1 MSKLISPY
9 SLIKK
14 GSKQE
19 REALRS
25 IRRNYKKYGAK
36 FDYSE
41 LWNLDSTIYK
51 YVIIHKLCEHPF
63 LEKCISDSSFSYSKY
78 WEQQGITKEEFYK
91 NRNAYWEK
99 ENELRDEVNLQISK
113 LTDKKFLE
121 FLLPR
126 LKAFKDKT
134 YGYPAYCM
142 TFEEYKE
149 YLQSV
154 IDEIETKGTCTLI
167 YENFNALWD

>member
-1 MSKLISPY
+1 MSKLVSPY
-9 SLIKK
+9 SLIEK
-14 GSKQE
+14 GSKE
-19 REALRS
+19 YREALRS

-51 YVIIHKLCEHPF
+51 YVYNHKLCEHPF
-63 LEKCISDSSFSYSKY
+63 LKSCSACESLSYGEY
-78 WEQQGITKEEFYK
+78 WKSQGIT
-91 NRNAYWEK
+91 
-99 ENELRDEVNLQISK
+99 ENEYYQNFKAYVDEENKLCDEINLEISK

-134 YGYPAYCM
+134 LGYPVNM
-142 TFEEYKE
+142 TFEEYEE

-154 IDEIETKGTCTLI
+154 INEIETKGTCTLI
-167 YENFNALWD
+167 YKNFNTLWN

>member
-1 MSKLISPY
+1 MSKLVSPY

-14 GSKQE
+14 GTKE
-19 REALRS
+19 YREALRA

-51 YVIIHKLCEHPF
+51 YVHIHKLCEHPF
-63 LEKCISDSSFSYSKY
+63 LEKCVVGDSFEYSKY
-78 WEQQGITKEEFYK
+78 WGRQGITKEEYDK
-91 NRNAYWEK
+91 NWKLYWEK
-99 ENELRDEVNLQISK
+99 ENELYKEVNLQISN

-126 LKAFKDKT
+126 LKAFKDNT
-134 YGYPAYCM
+134 IGYPSYM
-142 TFEEYKE
+142 TFEQYEE
-149 YLQSV
+149 YLQNV
-154 IDEIETKGTCTLI
+154 INEIETKGTCTLI
-167 YENFNALWD
+167 YENFNALWY

>member
-1 MSKLISPY
+1 MSKLVSPY

-14 GSKQE
+14 GTKE
-19 REALRS
+19 YREALRA

-36 FDYSE
+36 FDNSE

-63 LEKCISDSSFSYSKY
+63 LEKCVAGGSFEYSKY
-78 WEQQGITKEEFYK
+78 WERQGITKEEYDENWK
-91 NRNAYWEK
+91 MYYEK
-99 ENELRDEVNLQISK
+99 EKELYNEVNLQISK
-113 LTDKKFLE
+113 LTDKPFLE

-126 LKAFKDKT
+126 LKAFKDNT
-134 YGYPAYCM
+134 FGYPVDM
-142 TFEEYKE
+142 TFEQYEE

-167 YENFNALWD
+167 YENFNALWY

>member
-1 MSKLISPY
+1 MSKYVSPY

-14 GSKQE
+14 GSKE
-19 REALRS
+19 YREALRS

-41 LWNLDSTIYK
+41 LWNLDRTIYK
-51 YVIIHKLCEHPF
+51 YVHNYKLCEHPF
-63 LEKCISDSSFSYSKY
+63 LEKCVSRGSFTCSKY
-78 WEQQGITKEEFYK
+78 WEQQGITKEEYDENLK
-91 NRNAYWEK
+91 LYWEK
-99 ENELRDEVNLQISK
+99 EEELYKEVNLQISK

-167 YENFNALWD
+167 YENFNALWN

>member
-14 GSKQE
+14 GSKEE
-19 REALRS
+19 RAALRS
-25 IRRNYKKYGAK
+25 IRRNYKKYGAE
-36 FDYSE
+36 FDDSE

-51 YVIIHKLCEHPF
+51 YVKIYKLCKHPY
-63 LEKCISDSSFSYSKY
+63 LKECISDNVGFYNNY
-78 WEQQGITKEEFYK
+78 WKQQGITEEEYNKNYKVYWKKEG
-91 NRNAYWEK
+91 
-99 ENELRDEVNLQISK
+99 ELYSEVNLQISK

-121 FLLPR
+121 FILPR

-134 YGYPAYCM
+134 FGYPVDM

-167 YENFNALWD
+167 YEKFNVLWY

>member
-1 MSKLISPY
+1 MSKLVSPY

-14 GSKQE
+14 GSKE
-19 REALRS
+19 YREALRA

-36 FDYSE
+36 FDNSE
-41 LWNLDSTIYK
+41 LWNLDITIYK
-51 YVIIHKLCEHPF
+51 YVQLYGLCEHPF
-63 LEKCISDSSFSYSKY
+63 LKECISDNAGLYNNY
-78 WEQQGITKEEFYK
+78 WKQQGITKEEYDKNYK
-91 NRNAYWEK
+91 TYWEK
-99 ENELRDEVNLQISK
+99 ENELRGEVNLQISK

-167 YENFNALWD
+167 YENFNALWN

>member
-1 MSKLISPY
+1 MSKYVSPY

-14 GSKQE
+14 GSKE
-19 REALRS
+19 YREALRS

-41 LWNLDSTIYK
+41 LWCLDSTIYK
-51 YVIIHKLCEHPF
+51 YVHNHKLYEHPF
-63 LEKCISDSSFSYSKY
+63 LEQCCLGEQCWYNKY
-78 WEQQGITKEEFYK
+78 WECQGITEDEYYKHCLTYLAEGNKMREEI
-91 NRNAYWEK
+91 
-99 ENELRDEVNLQISK
+99 NLQISK
-113 LTDKKFLE
+113 LTDKKFIE

-126 LKAFKDKT
+126 LKAFKNKSN
-134 YGYPAYCM
+134 GYPIGISY
-142 TFEEYKE
+142 EDYQK

-167 YENFNALWD
+167 YEKFNTLWD

>member
-14 GSKQE
+14 GTKE
-19 REALRS
+19 YREALRA

-36 FDYSE
+36 FDNSE
-41 LWNLDSTIYK
+41 LWHLDSTIYK

-78 WEQQGITKEEFYK
+78 WEQQGVTKEEFYK
-91 NRNAYWEK
+91 NRNAYWEEEHK
-99 ENELRDEVNLQISK
+99 LRDEVNLQISK
-113 LTDKKFLE
+113 LTDKKFID

-134 YGYPAYCM
+134 IGYPVHM
-142 TFEEYKE
+142 TFEQYEE

-154 IDEIETKGTCTLI
+154 INEIETKGTCTLI
-167 YENFNALWD
+167 YENFNALWY

>member
-19 REALRS
+19 REALRV

-36 FDYSE
+36 FDDSE
-41 LWNLDSTIYK
+41 LWNLDITIYK
-51 YVIIHKLCEHPF
+51 YVHLYGLCEHPF
-63 LEKCISDSSFSYSKY
+63 LKECISDNIGFYNNY
-78 WEQQGITKEEFYK
+78 WKQQGVTKEEYNK
-91 NRNAYWEK
+91 NCKMYLEK
-99 ENELRDEVNLQISK
+99 EEELYKEVNLQISK

-126 LKAFKDKT
+126 LKAFKDKII
-134 YGYPAYCM
+134 GYPVDM
-142 TFEEYKE
+142 TFEQYEE
-149 YLQSV
+149 YLQSI

-167 YENFNALWD
+167 YENFNELWN

>member
-9 SLIKK
+9 SLIKNGAK
-14 GSKQE
+14 ES

-36 FDYSE
+36 FDNSE

-51 YVIIHKLCEHPF
+51 YVKIYKLCKHPF
-63 LEKCISDSSFSYSKY
+63 LKECISGDVRCYSNY
-78 WEQQGITKEEFYK
+78 WKQQGITKEEYDKNYK
-91 NRNAYWEK
+91 AYWEK
-99 ENELRDEVNLQISK
+99 EVKLRDEINLQISK
-113 LTDKKFLE
+113 LTDKQFLE

-134 YGYPAYCM
+134 IGYPVYM
-142 TFEEYKE
+142 TFEQYEE
-149 YLQSV
+149 YLKNV
-154 IDEIETKGTCTLI
+154 INEIETKGTCTLI
-167 YENFNALWD
+167 YENFDELWN

>member
-9 SLIKK
+9 SLIEK
-14 GSKQE
+14 GTKE
-19 REALRS
+19 YREALRA

-36 FDYSE
+36 FDNSE

-51 YVIIHKLCEHPF
+51 YVHLHKLCEHPF
-63 LEKCISDSSFSYSKY
+63 LEKCIADDSFMYDKY
-78 WEQQGITKEEFYK
+78 WKEQGVTKEEYHKNYK
-91 NRNAYWEK
+91 TYWGK
-99 ENELRDEVNLQISK
+99 ENKLREEVNLQISK

-134 YGYPAYCM
+134 IGYPTYM
-142 TFEEYKE
+142 TFEQYEE

-167 YENFNALWD
+167 YENFNSLWN